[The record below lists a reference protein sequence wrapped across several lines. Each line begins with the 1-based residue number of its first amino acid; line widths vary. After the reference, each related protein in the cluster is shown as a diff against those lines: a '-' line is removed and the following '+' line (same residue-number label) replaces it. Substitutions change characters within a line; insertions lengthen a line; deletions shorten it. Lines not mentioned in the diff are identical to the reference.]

1 MPHAVPPRPRPGRLY
16 VAAASAL
23 LAAIA
28 LLSAGIGSY
37 VSAKDWV
44 DHTIEVRRQ
53 VYEWLST
60 LLDSEA
66 GARGYVASGDPA
78 FVPPYESAVTRERAN
93 AAALQALVADNEAE
107 TGRVRAAAAEAQAVM
122 GDLRGLVTLVSSGH
136 RDEAVSRLTA
146 GQSKSTMDSFRAATD
161 GILDQEARLL
171 VERRETAATRA
182 WVTLAGAASL
192 ALAAF
197 GLLLVGW
204 RRERAHDA
212 MATALAKEAR
222 ARIRALSELG
232 AALSDARTRKQVAEV
247 VVDHGARTAGA
258 DICTLYALSENGETL
273 ELLGQRGCPPEVLE
287 RIREIDR
294 ASGSPSFTTLKSGE
308 SLWGESAADYA
319 TMYPSLAKMDA
330 TGPRAQAFWSVPLV
344 AEGRPIGLL
353 GAGYHQP
360 RRFSA
365 DERAF
370 VDTLADQCAQA
381 LLRASRFER
390 EDEGQRWLTTT
401 LRSIGDAVI
410 ATDVQGRVTFMNPI
424 AEYLTGWA
432 ETDAR
437 TRPLDE
443 VFSIFSELTRKHVES
458 PVTKVLREGRVVGL
472 ANHTVLRAKGGV
484 EVPIDDS
491 GAPIRGDD
499 NRLLGVV
506 LVFRDATREKRER
519 MRADFL
525 ARAGEALVSS
535 LDYESTLAN
544 VASLCVPMLADWC
557 AIDLA
562 TGAGGA
568 SRQVA
573 VAHVDPAKVR
583 LAREFGQRYP
593 PDVNAPR
600 GVPQVI
606 RTGKAELYPEIPAEI
621 LESAARDAE
630 HLRLIRDLKLRS
642 GMVVPIRGR
651 DRVLGAITFIHA
663 ESERRYG
670 DDDLHFAEDF
680 ARRAA
685 MAIENAIALAESEAA
700 HARERILRDEADA
713 ANRAKDEFLGMVSH
727 ELRTPLNAILGWTV
741 MVRRRQLGEEVDR
754 ALAIIERNA
763 RAQTRLI
770 NDVLDMSRIISGK
783 MVLNPAPT
791 RVAEV
796 VAAAVETVAPAA
808 QAKDIRITAD
818 VPDHEL
824 TVVADADRLQQV
836 VWNLL
841 SNAIKF
847 TPREGHVSVGAR
859 GQGEDVV
866 IRVHDSG
873 EGIRP
878 DVLPLVFEP
887 FQQAD
892 TSTTRRHGGLG
903 LGLAIVKRIV
913 AAHGG
918 AVHAA
923 SEGAGKGATFTV
935 TLPARALALRASPV
949 PARPPGSPTAP
960 EASAEGQVR
969 LDGLRLLVV
978 DDEEDA
984 RAMVS
989 GALRDLGAEVYLAGS
1004 AHEALERF
1012 ADVRPDVLVSDIGM
1026 PEADGYFL
1034 IRQIRSKPRDEGGRT
1049 PAVALTAYARAEDEQ
1064 RAFAAGFQKHVTKP
1078 VEPLHLATVVANL
1091 GGKSLDGGGGG

>member
-1 MPHAVPPRPRPGRLY
+1 M
-16 VAAASAL
+16 AAGAAL
-23 LAAIA
+23 LASIA

-37 VSAKDWV
+37 VAAKDWV

-60 LLDSEA
+60 LLDGSS
-66 GARGYVASGDPA
+66 GARAYVATDDRV
-78 FVPPYESAVTRERAN
+78 FLDPYESAVTRERAE
-93 AAALQALVADNEAE
+93 AQALQALIADNPAQAE
-107 TGRVRAAAAEAQAVM
+107 RVRGATADAEAVM
-122 GDLRGLVTLVSSGH
+122 HDLRGLVTLVSSGH
-136 RDEAVSRLTA
+136 RDEAVTRLA
-146 GQSKSTMDSFRAATD
+146 SGQSKSTMDAFRADAD
-161 GILDQEARLL
+161 GILGEEARLL
-171 VERRETAATRA
+171 LERRQTATDRA
-182 WVTLAGAASL
+182 WITLAGAASL
-192 ALAAF
+192 AFAAF
-197 GLLLVGW
+197 GLLFAGW
-204 RRERAHDA
+204 RRERAHDLT
-212 MATALAKEAR
+212 ATELAREAR
-222 ARIRALSELG
+222 GRLRTLADLSGALTE
-232 AALSDARTRKQVAEV
+232 ARTRSQVAGV
-247 VVDHGARTAGA
+247 VVDHGARVAGA
-258 DICTLYALSENGETL
+258 DICTLYALSEDGETL
-273 ELLGQRGCPPEVLE
+273 ELLDQRGCAPEVLE
-287 RIREIDR
+287 RIRKIDR
-294 ASGSPSFTTLKSGE
+294 ASGSPSFTTVKSGE
-308 SLWGESAADYA
+308 SLWGESEADYVA
-319 TMYPSLAKMDA
+319 MYPSLAKMQA
-330 TGPRAQAFWSVPLV
+330 TGPRAHAFWSVPLV

-353 GAGYHQP
+353 GAGFHRE

-370 VDTLADQCAQA
+370 VETLADQCAQA
-381 LLRASRFER
+381 LLRAARLEH
-390 EDEGQRWLTTT
+390 EDEANRWFTTT

-410 ATDVQGRVTFMNPI
+410 ATDVQGRVTFVNPV
-424 AEYLTGWA
+424 AERLTGWA
-432 ETDAR
+432 EDDAR
-437 TRPLDE
+437 GRPLDQ
-443 VFSIFSELTRKHVES
+443 VFSIFSEQTRKHVES
-458 PVTKVLREGRVVGL
+458 PVAKVLREGTVVGL

-491 GAPIRGDD
+491 GAPIRGEEG
-499 NRLLGVV
+499 RLLGVV

-519 MRADFL
+519 TRAEFL

-557 AIDLA
+557 GIDLA
-562 TGAGGA
+562 TPGGGA
-568 SRQVA
+568 PRQVA
-573 VAHVDPAKVR
+573 VAHVDPSKVR
-583 LAREFGQRYP
+583 MAREFGQRYP
-593 PDVNAPR
+593 PDPNATT

-606 RTGKAELYPEIPAEI
+606 RSGKAELYPEIPVEL
-621 LESAARDAE
+621 LEKAARDAE
-630 HLRLIRDLKLRS
+630 HLRMIRDLRLRS
-642 GMVVPIRGR
+642 AMVVPIPGR
-651 DRVLGAITFIHA
+651 ERVLGAITFIYA

-670 DDDLHFAEDF
+670 EDDLRFAEDF
-680 ARRAA
+680 ARRAG
-685 MAIENAIALAESEAA
+685 MAIENAVALADMQEA
-700 HARERILRDEADA
+700 HARERVLRDEADA

-741 MVRRRQLGEEVDR
+741 MVRRRQLGEEADR

-791 RVAEV
+791 NIADV
-796 VAAAVETVAPAA
+796 VASAVETVAPAA
-808 QAKDIRITAD
+808 QAKDIHITTD

-841 SNAIKF
+841 SNGIKF
-847 TPREGHVSVGAR
+847 TPKEGRVSVSARREGEEVL
-859 GQGEDVV
+859 

-918 AVHAA
+918 SVRAE
-923 SEGAGKGATFTV
+923 SDGAGKGATFTV
-935 TLPARALALRASPV
+935 SLPGRATAMRASPI
-949 PARPPGSPTAP
+949 PSRTSATATSPQ
-960 EASAEGQVR
+960 EASGDAVR
-969 LDGLRLLVV
+969 LDGLKLLVV

-989 GALRDLGAEVYLAGS
+989 DALRDLGAEVYLAGS

-1034 IRQIRSKPRDEGGRT
+1034 IRQIRSKPREEGGRT
-1049 PAVALTAYARAEDEQ
+1049 PAVALTAYARVEDEQ
-1064 RAFAAGFQKHVTKP
+1064 RAFAAGYQMHVKKP
-1078 VEPLHLATVVANL
+1078 VEPLQLATVVANL
-1091 GGKSLDGGGGG
+1091 GGKSLGGGEAP